1 VTETSID
8 PKGPIVQDIPIEATI
23 YYRHSPGEV
32 ARLKAAIIPIA
43 DQLRRCSPGAEAAV
57 DRVLDRRPFRVRD
70 SEAMCAVLLKA
81 AKQTRAHMDEYF
93 PLMHDGL
100 IAAAEE
106 LEDAVAEYQS
116 RFVELRSTSLPIE

>member
-1 VTETSID
+1 MSID
-8 PKGPIVQDIPIEATI
+8 PEGPIVQDTYIEAFVF
-23 YYRHSPGEV
+23 YRHSPGEV

-43 DQLRRCSPGAEAAV
+43 DQLQRCSPGAEAAM

-70 SEAMCAVLLKA
+70 SELMCAALIKA

-106 LEDAVAEYQS
+106 LEDAVAEYQR
-116 RFVELRSTSLPIE
+116 RFAELRSTSLPVE

>member
-1 VTETSID
+1 V
-8 PKGPIVQDIPIEATI
+8 IVQNTLIEATI
-23 YYRHSPGEV
+23 YYRHSLGEV

-43 DQLRRCSPGAEAAV
+43 DQLRRCSPGAEAV
-57 DRVLDRRPFRVRD
+57 VNRVLERRHFRLRD

-106 LEDAVAEYQS
+106 LEDAVAEYQN
-116 RFVELRSTSLPIE
+116 RFEVLRSTSLPIE